1 MFKSW
6 FETGTCY
13 KQNVQALLHIIVSV
27 IPQEDVPSKHKA
39 ILCSHVAD
47 TFTSLWQ
54 QRYTGCFA
62 YATSVWEIVSS
73 VCDMIAS

>member
-47 TFTSLWQ
+47 TFTSL
-54 QRYTGCFA
+54 
-62 YATSVWEIVSS
+62 
-73 VCDMIAS
+73 